1 MSPTNQM
8 SNDEII
14 KKQINYIK
22 ASKKMRGGGNNSL
35 EGK

>member
-1 MSPTNQM
+1 MSK
-8 SNDEII
+8 DEII

-22 ASKKMRGGGNNSL
+22 ASKKMRGGNNSL